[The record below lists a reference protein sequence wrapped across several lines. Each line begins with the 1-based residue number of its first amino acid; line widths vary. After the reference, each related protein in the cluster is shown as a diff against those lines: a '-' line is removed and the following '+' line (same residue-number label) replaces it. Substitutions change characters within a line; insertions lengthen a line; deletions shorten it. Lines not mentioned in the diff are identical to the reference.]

1 MNEVEKRYRVH
12 DIYDGMKE
20 VLRLAW
26 EGDDLMSQD
35 TLFEIQDKLADLML
49 KVAIA
54 AGKEEDLA
62 RSFPWLYRI
71 AREGENE

>member
-1 MNEVEKRYRVH
+1 MEVELRSRIH

-35 TLFEIQDKLADLML
+35 TLFEIQDKLANLAL
-49 KVAIA
+49 ITAVAA
-54 AGKEEDLA
+54 RQEEDLV
-62 RSFPWLYRI
+62 REFPYI
-71 AREGENE
+71 YTFGEEK

>member
-1 MNEVEKRYRVH
+1 MEVEQRNRVH

-35 TLFEIQDKLADLML
+35 TLFQIQDKLADLAL
-49 KVAIA
+49 LSAVAA
-54 AGKEEDLA
+54 RQEEDLV
-62 RSFPWLYRI
+62 REFPYI
-71 AREGENE
+71 YTFGEEK

>member
-1 MNEVEKRYRVH
+1 MEVEQRNRVH

-35 TLFEIQDKLADLML
+35 TLFQIQDKLANLAL
-49 KVAIA
+49 LSAIA
-54 AGKEEDLA
+54 ARQEEDLV
-62 RSFPWLYRI
+62 REFPYI
-71 AREGENE
+71 YTFGEEK